1 MGARTMGRRGVW
13 QGLVMC
19 CLGGVVIRSGVAA
32 DQPYQTGFKQWRSGL
47 DAFRDWQHQ
56 GTRVDPQGLVVIDEQ
71 QVQQEITRLDL
82 ITSAPDQPQDPAKDT
97 DPTGTRYWVGEAI
110 SPEVPVGFGFQ
121 GALPSW
127 NVETPPGTW
136 IETQLRIRSQGQWT
150 RWYSLGVWAR
160 DDSTLRRQSIPD
172 QQDEDGQVYV
182 DLVVLKEKPTGGQ
195 AYQVKTRLFSLTP
208 QISPQLHSL
217 AVAVSTVP
225 QDPQRLQPGDPQL
238 WERVLALPECS
249 QMVYPDG
256 GEVWCSPTSV
266 AMVLG
271 YWRGDL
277 TSACEPQVRSAVQGV
292 FDWVYDGY
300 GNWPFNTAYAATQGL
315 ESVVAR
321 FTSLAELE
329 PWIGAGVPV
338 VFSFAWQQGE
348 LQGAAIPD
356 SDGHLAVLVGFDAQ
370 GDPVVHDPAAATDSE
385 VKRTYDRAQLETLW
399 LKYTGG
405 TVYLIYPPDWSIPRL
420 S

>member
-1 MGARTMGRRGVW
+1 MRRRGVW
-13 QGLVMC
+13 QGLAIC
-19 CLGGVVIRSGVAA
+19 CVGGAMIRGVAA
-32 DQPYQTGFKQWRSGL
+32 ADPPYQTGFNQWRSGL
-47 DAFRDWQHQ
+47 DRFQDWQHR
-56 GTRVDPQGLVVIDEQ
+56 GTRVDPQGLVVIDGDQAQPGNDRGMGRSKAHFRTE
-71 QVQQEITRLDL
+71 
-82 ITSAPDQPQDPAKDT
+82 AP
-97 DPTGTRYWVGEAI
+97 YWVGEAI
-110 SPEVPVGFGFQ
+110 GPEVPVGFGFQ

-127 NVETPPGTW
+127 NVDTPPGTW
-136 IETQLRIRSQGQWT
+136 IETQLRIRSQDQWT
-150 RWYSLGVWAR
+150 RWYSLGVWAS
-160 DDSTLRRQSIPD
+160 DDSTVQRHSLPD
-172 QQDEDGQVYV
+172 QADEDGQVYV
-182 DLVVLKEKPTGGQ
+182 DLVVLKDKPAGGQ
-195 AYQVKTRLFSLTP
+195 AYQVKVRLHSFTP
-208 QISPQLHSL
+208 EISPQLRSM

-225 QDPQRLQPGDPQL
+225 KEPQRLQPGDPQL
-238 WERVLALPECS
+238 WDRVLALPECS

-277 TSACEPQVRSAVQGV
+277 TGACEPQVRSVVQGV
-292 FDWVYDGY
+292 FDWIYDGH
-300 GNWPFNTAYAATQGL
+300 GNWPFNTAYAATQGM

-338 VFSFAWQQGE
+338 VFSFAWQVGE
-348 LQGAAIPD
+348 LEGAAIPK
-356 SDGHLAVLVGFDAQ
+356 SNGHLAVLVGFDAQ
-370 GDPVVHDPAAATDSE
+370 GNPVVHDPAAATDAE
-385 VKRTYDRAQLETLW
+385 VKRTYDRVQLETLW